1 MHSSERWRNLHGERP
16 AFAAPR
22 APLETRQVRSEQED
36 ERPST
41 GERRCLCILVFEW
54 QHRRREG
61 LAGKSAVPPAEG
73 SASRSSPLHPL
84 ALPALSLPASP
95 LSTVLLFPPGHRLAF
110 MVSAWAGAALRPRVQ
125 GTARARSLAAV
136 AGGCHHQTT
145 AGEPKVKKSSVLV
158 RSVAFACARASS
170 SQAGPSTRLQRD
182 PAGGPATA
190 GAGQVLLFEVLR
202 HALSVAL
209 PLPVRV
215 PRRHRPGL
223 RRVCI
228 GIRPECPRPARQG
241 SFEGRAPLLAVA
253 ASALGREN
261 KYSDPTGGPRGRG
274 GGWPRQHSRPRT
286 LVLVLGRIPGPF
298 WLSCRWSKRPGLGGP
313 ARKPAA

>member
-1 MHSSERWRNLHGERP
+1 MPLHSGLRVATS
-16 AFAAPR
+16 AAR
-22 APLETRQVRSEQED
+22 RSCGKKCGA
-36 ERPST
+36 SS
-41 GERRCLCILVFEW
+41 RRF
-54 QHRRREG
+54 
-61 LAGKSAVPPAEG
+61 GKSFLSPP
-73 SASRSSPLHPL
+73 SSRSSRPL
-84 ALPALSLPASP
+84 ASCLPALNRSA
-95 LSTVLLFPPGHRLAF
+95 FPPGHRLAF

-190 GAGQVLLFEVLR
+190 GAGQVLLFVVLR

-274 GGWPRQHSRPRT
+274 GD
-286 LVLVLGRIPGPF
+286 GPDNTAGHAPLF
-298 WLSCRWSKRPGLGGP
+298 WS
-313 ARKPAA
+313 

>member
-1 MHSSERWRNLHGERP
+1 MPLHSGLRVATS
-16 AFAAPR
+16 AAR
-22 APLETRQVRSEQED
+22 RSCGKKCGA
-36 ERPST
+36 SS
-41 GERRCLCILVFEW
+41 RRF
-54 QHRRREG
+54 
-61 LAGKSAVPPAEG
+61 GKSFLSPP
-73 SASRSSPLHPL
+73 SSRSSRPL
-84 ALPALSLPASP
+84 ASCLPALNRSAFSSRSPACFHGLCMGWCSSSP
-95 LSTVLLFPPGHRLAF
+95 P
-110 MVSAWAGAALRPRVQ
+110 
-125 GTARARSLAAV
+125 RARD
-136 AGGCHHQTT
+136 G
-145 AGEPKVKKSSVLV
+145 KSSVSCGRRRWLSPPNYRRRTKGQEVLRPCPLCCLCLCACLV
-158 RSVAFACARASS
+158 L

-190 GAGQVLLFEVLR
+190 GAGQVLLFEVFR

-274 GGWPRQHSRPRT
+274 GD
-286 LVLVLGRIPGPF
+286 GPDNTAGHAPLF
-298 WLSCRWSKRPGLGGP
+298 WS
-313 ARKPAA
+313 